1 MLLKRQ
7 EEFMKKLSEI
17 YKRLNKNEWFEPVF
31 VIGMSLTVTLGIVIG
46 VHSIFG
52 QADVTIADNTAEEY
66 FYEGKYDEAI
76 DEFGNLQKDEEWPI
90 WKVKQA
96 EVYSIKGDY
105 DKSNSLL
112 KEAVIIR
119 NKLIQK
125 DSSKYLDKDN
135 EFINEVVFTFFMN
148 KEYDQAV
155 SLGEDYIINNEE
167 YKPLMRTMLAVYM
180 SLGEEENAKDIVK
193 EYNMDKDS
201 AYDMSVYANMQMMT
215 GDIKGA
221 IKTLKDAFEVDNDE
235 INILDVLNQLA
246 NYDRDEVLNSIN
258 ELVDNDEVYNLFL
271 AKIYSMDETEYDK
284 AIDILDSLD
293 ESLKDNLVYA
303 VLKAQLLS
311 NKGNEKEATDIINS
325 IINNKENGYAK
336 YYIEAMEYL
345 KQGEYDKA
353 IESCKKSILENNDYA
368 DNYGILLP
376 EILIAKNDI
385 DSIESYFR
393 KAILKEPFNISMII
407 NIGNYYYNNLKQ
419 YDKASQY
426 YELASKLKPNDS
438 NIYYLLGNVEVN
450 KEKYEVAIEY
460 FEKAISLESE
470 NGKYFRALGTA
481 YYNLGDYEEA
491 LNNIREAYSLDEN
504 DVLALNNAGCYY
516 MMVEKDVWRG
526 FSNIEAAYEEMP
538 ESIDENIKKK
548 IIDNYNKAK
557 TIFDKYIEDEDMDIN
572 MPIFE
577 LFY

>member
-1 MLLKRQ
+1 
-7 EEFMKKLSEI
+7 MKKLSEI

-46 VHSIFG
+46 VHNIFG

-201 AYDMSVYANMQMMT
+201 VYDMSVYANMQMMT

-271 AKIYSMDETEYDK
+271 AKIYSMDETEYDE

>member
-1 MLLKRQ
+1 
-7 EEFMKKLSEI
+7 MKKLSEI

-52 QADVTIADNTAEEY
+52 QVDVTIADNTAEEY

>member
-1 MLLKRQ
+1 
-7 EEFMKKLSEI
+7 MKKLSEI

-119 NKLIQK
+119 NKLIQN

-481 YYNLGDYEEA
+481 YYNLGDYEES

>member
-1 MLLKRQ
+1 
-7 EEFMKKLSEI
+7 MKKLSEI

-481 YYNLGDYEEA
+481 YYNLGDYEES

>member
-1 MLLKRQ
+1 
-7 EEFMKKLSEI
+7 MKKLSEI

-201 AYDMSVYANMQMMT
+201 AYDMSVYANMQMVT

-271 AKIYSMDETEYDK
+271 AKIYSMDETEYDE

>member
-1 MLLKRQ
+1 
-7 EEFMKKLSEI
+7 MKKLSEI

>member
-201 AYDMSVYANMQMMT
+201 AYDMSVYANMQMVT

-271 AKIYSMDETEYDK
+271 AKIYSMDETEYDE

>member
-1 MLLKRQ
+1 
-7 EEFMKKLSEI
+7 MKKLSEI

-46 VHSIFG
+46 VHNIFG

-201 AYDMSVYANMQMMT
+201 AYDMSVYANMQMVT

-271 AKIYSMDETEYDK
+271 AKIYSMDETEYDE

>member
-1 MLLKRQ
+1 
-7 EEFMKKLSEI
+7 MKKLSEI

-201 AYDMSVYANMQMMT
+201 AYDMSVYANMKMMT

-246 NYDRDEVLNSIN
+246 NYDMDEVLNSIN

-526 FSNIEAAYEEMP
+526 FSNIEAAYEEVP

>member
-1 MLLKRQ
+1 
-7 EEFMKKLSEI
+7 MKKLSEI

-271 AKIYSMDETEYDK
+271 AKIYSMDETEYDE

-311 NKGNEKEATDIINS
+311 NKGNDKEATDIINS

>member
-1 MLLKRQ
+1 
-7 EEFMKKLSEI
+7 MKKLSEI

-52 QADVTIADNTAEEY
+52 QVDVTIADNTAEEY

-201 AYDMSVYANMQMMT
+201 AYDMSVYANMQMVT

-271 AKIYSMDETEYDK
+271 AKIYSMDETEYDE

>member
-1 MLLKRQ
+1 
-7 EEFMKKLSEI
+7 MKKLSEI

-271 AKIYSMDETEYDK
+271 AKIYSMDETEYDE

>member
-1 MLLKRQ
+1 
-7 EEFMKKLSEI
+7 MKKLSEI

-271 AKIYSMDETEYDK
+271 AKIYSMDETEYDE

-311 NKGNEKEATDIINS
+311 NKGNDKEATDIINS

-353 IESCKKSILENNDYA
+353 IESCKKSILQNNDYA

-407 NIGNYYYNNLKQ
+407 NIGNYYDNNLNQ

-470 NGKYFRALGTA
+470 NGKYFRALGTT

>member
-1 MLLKRQ
+1 
-7 EEFMKKLSEI
+7 MKKLSEI

-52 QADVTIADNTAEEY
+52 QVDVTIADNTAEEY

-271 AKIYSMDETEYDK
+271 AKIYSMDETEYDE

>member
-52 QADVTIADNTAEEY
+52 QVDVTIADNTAEEY

-271 AKIYSMDETEYDK
+271 AKIYSMDETEYDE

>member
-1 MLLKRQ
+1 
-7 EEFMKKLSEI
+7 MKKLSEI

-353 IESCKKSILENNDYA
+353 IESCKKSILQNNDYA

-407 NIGNYYYNNLKQ
+407 NIGNYYDNNLNQ

>member
-1 MLLKRQ
+1 
-7 EEFMKKLSEI
+7 MKKLSEI

-167 YKPLMRTMLAVYM
+167 YKTLMRTMLAVYM

>member
-1 MLLKRQ
+1 
-7 EEFMKKLSEI
+7 MKKLSEI

-46 VHSIFG
+46 VHNIFG

>member
-1 MLLKRQ
+1 
-7 EEFMKKLSEI
+7 MKKLSEI

-201 AYDMSVYANMQMMT
+201 AYDMSVYANMQMVT

>member
-1 MLLKRQ
+1 
-7 EEFMKKLSEI
+7 MKKLSEI

-76 DEFGNLQKDEEWPI
+76 DEFGSLQKDEEWPI

-201 AYDMSVYANMQMMT
+201 AYDMSVYANMQMVT

-271 AKIYSMDETEYDK
+271 AKIYSMDETEYDE

>member
-1 MLLKRQ
+1 
-7 EEFMKKLSEI
+7 MKKLSEI

-426 YELASKLKPNDS
+426 YELVSKLKPNDS

>member
-1 MLLKRQ
+1 
-7 EEFMKKLSEI
+7 MKKLSEI

-90 WKVKQA
+90 WNVKQA

-201 AYDMSVYANMQMMT
+201 AYDMSVYANMQMVT

-271 AKIYSMDETEYDK
+271 AKIYSMDETEYDE